1 MSQSATEWSQ
11 LRDSR
16 MFFYVA
22 VVVSLIHI
30 VINMTGWISG
40 FWPNV
45 IHFIGFAWLC
55 VGWYVSK
62 DASKTLKAFN
72 YALAA
77 AATAATLWLFF
88 SEDIIYERGL
98 HLSWAD
104 WLAGC
109 VVVLSSLE
117 LTRRM
122 AGWLIPTLIIIAL
135 GYVAWWGQ
143 YLPGV
148 FRFSGLSLETIM
160 FRSLFG
166 DDGMFGS
173 IATISSSFVMMF
185 ILFGAFLVRSGAGDF
200 IIDLAKRSAGKMH
213 GGPGLIAVIA
223 SGLTGTIS
231 GSAVANTASTGVI
244 TIPLMKKAGYS
255 PRFSAGVEAAAS
267 TGGQLMPPIM
277 GAGAFVMANYT
288 QIPYTDI
295 VVVSFLPALLYFLT
309 IAAFV
314 RLQAKKEG
322 LKPIEE
328 DNPEPLSVLMKRGG
342 YSFLIPII
350 LLIGLLIWGLSP
362 TYAAG
367 FAILAVIASSW
378 LTPNRMGVAA
388 ICEALALG
396 AKNMVMTA
404 LLLISVGLIVN
415 VVATTGIGNTFSFMI
430 VQWAGGQLWI
440 AIVLIALASLVLGM
454 GLPVTAAYIM
464 VATIAAPALQQ
475 LILQNQLVDLLVAGQ
490 LPETARVT
498 LQFMAGVTDVDLS
511 QPIPYD
517 QAAALVG
524 GISRDILPTL
534 LDVAI
539 APEMITLALLSAHMI
554 IFWLSQDSNVTPPVC
569 LTAFTAAAIAKT
581 SPMSAGLSAWSLAK
595 ALYIVPFLFAYT
607 PFLSGDWGEALQIF
621 VFSAFGLYAFA
632 GVFVGW
638 LGQALNPIM
647 RLLVCAAALLLLWPL
662 SLWWHLGGL
671 GMLIALRLFN
681 RSRSPSGGAPLRQ
694 AQ

>member
-16 MFFYVA
+16 VFFYAA

-55 VGWYVSK
+55 VGWYVAR
-62 DASKTLKAFN
+62 DASKKLKLFN
-72 YALAA
+72 YSLAA
-77 AATAATLWLFF
+77 ATTAATLWLFF
-88 SEDIIYERGL
+88 SEDTIYERGF
-98 HLSWAD
+98 HLTWAD
-104 WLAGC
+104 WMAGC
-109 VVVLSSLE
+109 VVVLASLE

-328 DNPEPLSVLMKRGG
+328 GSPEPLSVLMKRGG
-342 YSFLIPII
+342 YSFLIPIV

-367 FAILAVIASSW
+367 FAILAVIAASW
-378 LTPNRMGVAA
+378 LTPNRMGFTA
-388 ICEALALG
+388 ICDALALG

-404 LLLISVGLIVN
+404 LLLISVGLLVN

-440 AIVLIALASLVLGM
+440 AILLIALASLVLGM

-581 SPMSAGLSAWSLAK
+581 SPMAAGLSAWSLAK

-632 GVFVGW
+632 AVFVGW
-638 LGQALNPIM
+638 LGQALNPVM
-647 RLLVCAAALLLLWPL
+647 RLLVFVAALLLLWPL

-671 GMLIALRLFN
+671 GMLIALRLLN
-681 RSRSPSGGAPLRQ
+681 RTRRSSGDAPRIQ
-694 AQ
+694 TQ